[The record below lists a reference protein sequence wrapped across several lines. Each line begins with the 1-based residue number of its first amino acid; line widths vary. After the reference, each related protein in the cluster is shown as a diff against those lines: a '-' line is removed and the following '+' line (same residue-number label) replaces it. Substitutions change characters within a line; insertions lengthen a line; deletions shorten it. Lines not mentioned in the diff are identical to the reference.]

1 MGTQQ
6 RDFVGYQSSF
16 RMNLRYNESFLE
28 YCKKWSI
35 IDIVRLFL
43 FYFIGWYVT
52 SWFVVSP
59 NTRRIHVR
67 RCYVFETYFLI
78 WYSRVPLQ
86 WKCKTLQVIES
97 EIKRFVLKNKDIIK
111 CRLRG
116 GGGLMTAGKTW
127 ASTYKCCP
135 RLTIG
140 PRVHV
145 FLKLRI

>member
-1 MGTQQ
+1 
-6 RDFVGYQSSF
+6 
-16 RMNLRYNESFLE
+16 MNHS
-28 YCKKWSI
+28 WSI
-35 IDIVRLFL
+35 VRSDQLL
-43 FYFIGWYVT
+43 ILLGYFYFT
-52 SWFVVSP
+52 LLDDKLQNWFVVSP
-59 NTRRIHVR
+59 NTSIHVR

-127 ASTYKCCP
+127 ASTYKFCP